1 MEGILDEIRVE
12 PYDAAWPARFAAER
26 EFILRCFA
34 EHPIVIEHIGSTA
47 VPGLAA
53 KPIIDVLVLVDDLAF
68 GHTAIPALEA
78 GGYSFARSSN
88 GMSRSVTACGPTR
101 RQGRPMKR

>member
-1 MEGILDEIRVE
+1 MRRGQPDLL
-12 PYDAAWPARFAAER
+12 PSANSF
-26 EFILRCFA
+26 LRCFA

-47 VPGLAA
+47 VHGLAA

-78 GGYSFARSSN
+78 GGYSFWRDNPDKAKLFLVKGLPPAGS
-88 GMSRSVTACGPTR
+88 GSV
-101 RQGRPMKR
+101 